1 MLLPKPYPDELFSSV
16 VARAAHHTG
25 LGTKVLL
32 RAIFG
37 SSTRTAIPFLMATE
51 VRRLARLAGIESE
64 ELVLR
69 HTVFPYSVAFMP
81 EQARQQLLAKVLDR
95 SSSEECISTLAK
107 SVSFGIRYRRVCPA
121 CIRQDLHRYGE
132 TFWRRAH
139 LLPGVLTC
147 WEHGVPLLEAPIP
160 VKRAANTNVLR
171 LPSQEPTRRRQVA
184 VDESLEASVRRIS
197 LAAIDGQIPALQSW
211 AEFYR
216 QEVIARGFLLASGD
230 VASGAFAR
238 HFTQCFGYDYLAD
251 LGYLD
256 SPNDQLKWP
265 ALMVRG
271 EVPPFASTKHV
282 LMHAYLQSA
291 AMPAQEAIKNVYSKP
306 GKTPRD
312 LDEVDRTISKRLA
325 AVIKSVKASGER
337 VTVTW
342 LLEAVGARATYRH
355 NSTRL
360 PRTAALLFQFRT
372 SDSSARQI
380 GLRPSVRQ
388 RSATRAQRASEAK
401 AVLEERLR
409 QAHSCLNSRALKA

>member
-25 LGTKVLL
+25 LGTKALL

-51 VRRLARLAGIESE
+51 VRRLARLAGVEPD

-81 EQARQQLLAKVLDR
+81 EQARQQLLTKVLGE
-95 SSSEECISTLAK
+95 SSNDKCISTLAK
-107 SVSFGIRYRRVCPA
+107 SVSFGVRFRRVCPA
-121 CIRQDLHRYGE
+121 CIRQDLERYGE

-147 WEHGVPLLEAPIP
+147 WEHGVPLSEAPIP
-160 VKRAANTNVLR
+160 IKRAANTNVLR
-171 LPSQEPTRRRQVA
+171 LPSQVVTRRRQVA
-184 VDESLEASVRRIS
+184 VDETLEASVRRIS
-197 LAAIDGQIPALQSW
+197 LAAIEGQIPALRSW
-211 AEFYR
+211 AEPYR
-216 QEVIARGFLLASGD
+216 QAVIARGFLLASGD
-230 VASGAFAR
+230 VASVAFAR
-238 HFTQCFGYDYLAD
+238 HFAECFGYDYLD
-251 LGYLD
+251 EIGYLD
-256 SPNDQLKWP
+256 SQHGELKWP
-265 ALMVRG
+265 ALMVR
-271 EVPPFASTKHV
+271 EEAPPFASTKHV
-282 LMHAYLQSA
+282 LMQAYLQSA
-291 AMPAQEAIKNVYSKP
+291 AIPVREAIKNVYSKP

-325 AVIKSVKASGER
+325 AVIKSVKSYGER

-342 LLEAVGARATYRH
+342 LLETVGARATYKH

-372 SDSSARQI
+372 SESSSRQI

-388 RSATRAQRASEAK
+388 RSAPRAQRASEAK
-401 AVLEERLR
+401 AVREERLR
-409 QAHSCLNSRALKA
+409 QAHSLEGRI

>member
-16 VARAAHHTG
+16 VARAAHYTG

-37 SSTRTAIPFLMATE
+37 SSTRTAIPFLMVTE
-51 VRRLARLAGIESE
+51 VRRLASLAGIEPE

-81 EQARQQLLAKVLDR
+81 EQGRQQLLAKVLGR
-95 SSSEECISTLAK
+95 SSNGECISTLAK
-107 SVSFGIRYRRVCPA
+107 SVSFGVRFRRVCPA
-121 CIRQDLHRYGE
+121 CIRQDLQRYGE
-132 TFWRRAH
+132 TFWRRVH

-147 WEHGVPLLEAPIP
+147 WAHGVPLLEAPIP
-160 VKRAANTNVLR
+160 VKRAANTDVLS
-171 LPSQEPTRRRQVA
+171 LPDRVHVRRRHVA
-184 VDESLEASVRRIS
+184 VEEALEATVRRIS
-197 LAAIDGQIPALQSW
+197 LGALEGQIPALQSW

-216 QEVIARGFLLASGD
+216 QAAIARGFLLASGD

-238 HFTQCFGYDYLAD
+238 HFAQCFGFEYLAD

-256 SPNDQLKWP
+256 SPHDQLKWP
-265 ALMVRG
+265 ALMVRE

-282 LMHAYLQSA
+282 LMQAYLQSA
-291 AMPAQEAIKNVYSKP
+291 TMPAQEAIKDVYSKP

-312 LDEVDRTISKRLA
+312 LDEVDRTISRRLE
-325 AVIKSVKASGER
+325 VLIKSVQSASER

-342 LLEAVGARATYRH
+342 LLEAVGGRATYKH
-355 NSTRL
+355 NSTQL
-360 PRTAALLFQFRT
+360 PRTAALLLEFRT
-372 SDSSARQI
+372 SDCAARQV

-388 RSATRAQRASEAK
+388 RSAARAQRSSKAK
-401 AVLEERLR
+401 AALEERLH
-409 QAHSCLNSRALKA
+409 QARACLSSRAVKS